1 LHTPFLGII
10 HQSLQEAGMIARSQY
25 MDKIRP
31 FIGHTEMVK
40 VLTGLRRSGKSVM
53 FQLIQQELL
62 SRGIA
67 AEAILTYNFEDL
79 QQTEWKEALSL
90 HAHLKDRLDKL
101 PGTKYL
107 FLDEVQEVY
116 QWEKCVN
123 SLRMNSDVDIYVT
136 GSNASMLA
144 GEFATYLAGRYIT
157 IQMHPFSF
165 QEYCLATRQRFP
177 DRTDEECFRAYLKT
191 GGMPFLHHLDA
202 DEASQRQ
209 YLRDLFTSVVIKDIL
224 KRNAF
229 RDVDLLERII
239 QYAMANV
246 GTTFSANS
254 VSRFLKSERRTVAPE
269 TVMNYLKA
277 CEEAFLLIRVP
288 RQDLI
293 GKRILQIQ
301 EKYYLADHGIR
312 EAVQGTNLR
321 DIERVL
327 ENMVCVEL
335 LRQGYDVTVGKV
347 GEKEVDFVCDRS
359 GDRMYVQVAYLLASE
374 ETIAREFGA
383 FDDIPDHYPR
393 WVLSL
398 DAFDMGRNG
407 IRHRNIREFLGGREL

>member
-1 LHTPFLGII
+1 
-10 HQSLQEAGMIARSQY
+10 MIARSLY

-67 AEAILTYNFEDL
+67 AEAILSYNFEDM
-79 QQTEWKEALSL
+79 QQTEWKDAHSL
-90 HAHLKDRLDKL
+90 HAHLKDRLDTL

-107 FLDEVQEVY
+107 FHDEIQEVHHR
-116 QWEKCVN
+116 EKCVT
-123 SLRMNSDVDIYVT
+123 SLRVNSDVDISVT

-144 GEFATYLAGRYIT
+144 GEFATYLAGRYVT
-157 IQMHPFSF
+157 IQLHPFSF
-165 QEYCLATRQRFP
+165 REYCLATRQRYP
-177 DRTDEECFRAYLKT
+177 DRTDEDCFRSYLKA
-191 GGMPFLHHLDA
+191 GGMPFLHHLDT
-202 DEASQRQ
+202 DEASRRQ

-277 CEEAFLLIRVP
+277 CEEAFLLIRIP
-288 RQDLI
+288 RQDLV
-293 GKRILQIQ
+293 GKRLLQIQ

-327 ENMVCVEL
+327 ENIVCVEL
-335 LRQGYDVTVGKV
+335 VRRGYAVMVGKV
-347 GEKEVDFVCDRS
+347 SEKEVDFVCEQA
-359 GDRMYVQVAYLLASE
+359 GDRLYIQVAYLLASE
-374 ETIAREFGA
+374 DTIAREFGA
-383 FDDIPDHYPR
+383 FDGIPDHYPR
-393 WVLSL
+393 LVLSL
-398 DAFDMGRNG
+398 DEFNMSRNG
-407 IRHRNIREFLGGREL
+407 IRHRNLRDFLLEA

>member
-1 LHTPFLGII
+1 
-10 HQSLQEAGMIARSQY
+10 
-25 MDKIRP
+25 
-31 FIGHTEMVK
+31 
-40 VLTGLRRSGKSVM
+40 
-53 FQLIQQELL
+53 
-62 SRGIA
+62 
-67 AEAILTYNFEDL
+67 
-79 QQTEWKEALSL
+79 
-90 HAHLKDRLDKL
+90 
-101 PGTKYL
+101 
-107 FLDEVQEVY
+107 
-116 QWEKCVN
+116 
-123 SLRMNSDVDIYVT
+123 
-136 GSNASMLA
+136 
-144 GEFATYLAGRYIT
+144 
-157 IQMHPFSF
+157 
-165 QEYCLATRQRFP
+165 
-177 DRTDEECFRAYLKT
+177 
-191 GGMPFLHHLDA
+191 MPFLHHLDT
-202 DEASQRQ
+202 DEASQRL
-209 YLRDLFTSVVIKDIL
+209 YLRDFFTSVVIKDIL

-254 VSRFLKSERRTVAPE
+254 VSRSLKSERRTVAPE

-277 CEEAFLLIRVP
+277 CEEAFLLIPVP

-359 GDRMYVQVAYLLASE
+359 GDRLYIQVAYLLASE

-398 DAFDMGRNG
+398 DASDMGRNG
-407 IRHRNIREFLGGREL
+407 IRHRNIRGFLGGQTL

>member
-1 LHTPFLGII
+1 
-10 HQSLQEAGMIARSQY
+10 
-25 MDKIRP
+25 
-31 FIGHTEMVK
+31 
-40 VLTGLRRSGKSVM
+40 
-53 FQLIQQELL
+53 
-62 SRGIA
+62 
-67 AEAILTYNFEDL
+67 
-79 QQTEWKEALSL
+79 
-90 HAHLKDRLDKL
+90 
-101 PGTKYL
+101 
-107 FLDEVQEVY
+107 
-116 QWEKCVN
+116 
-123 SLRMNSDVDIYVT
+123 
-136 GSNASMLA
+136 
-144 GEFATYLAGRYIT
+144 
-157 IQMHPFSF
+157 
-165 QEYCLATRQRFP
+165 
-177 DRTDEECFRAYLKT
+177 
-191 GGMPFLHHLDA
+191 
-202 DEASQRQ
+202 
-209 YLRDLFTSVVIKDIL
+209 
-224 KRNAF
+224 
-229 RDVDLLERII
+229 
-239 QYAMANV
+239 
-246 GTTFSANS
+246 
-254 VSRFLKSERRTVAPE
+254 
-269 TVMNYLKA
+269 MNYLKA

-359 GDRMYVQVAYLLASE
+359 GDRMYIQVAYLLASE

-407 IRHRNIREFLGGREL
+407 IRHQNIREFLGGQTL

>member
-1 LHTPFLGII
+1 
-10 HQSLQEAGMIARSQY
+10 MIERTDY
-25 MDKIRP
+25 MNRIRP
-31 FIGHTEMVK
+31 FMGLTEVVK
-40 VLTGLRRSGKSVM
+40 ILTGLRRSGKSVM
-53 FQLIQQELL
+53 FQLIQKELL
-62 SRGIA
+62 ARGIPT
-67 AEAILTYNFEDL
+67 ESILTYNFEDI
-79 QQTEWKEALSL
+79 QQEEWKDAGAL
-90 HAHLKDRLDKL
+90 HAHLKARLDKL

-107 FLDEVQEVY
+107 FLDEIQEVHG
-116 QWEKCVN
+116 WETCVN
-123 SLRMNSDVDIYVT
+123 SLRVNSKADIYVT

-157 IQMHPFSF
+157 IQLYPFSF
-165 QEYCLATRQRFP
+165 REYCLAVRQRHQNK
-177 DRTDEECFRAYLKT
+177 TDEECFQTYLKD
-191 GGMPFLHHLDA
+191 GGMPFLHHLDG

-224 KRNAF
+224 KRNSF

-239 QYAMANV
+239 QYAIANI

-277 CEEAFLLIRVP
+277 CEEAFLLIRIP

-293 GKRILQIQ
+293 GKRILQIH

-312 EAVQGTNLR
+312 ESIQGTNLR

-327 ENMVCVEL
+327 ENIVCVEL
-335 LRQGYDVTVGKV
+335 VRRGYTVTVGKV

-359 GDRMYVQVAYLLASE
+359 GDRLYVQVTYLLAE
-374 ETIAREFGA
+374 EKTVLREFGA
-383 FDDIPDHYPR
+383 FDGIPDHFPR
-393 WVLSL
+393 LVLSM
-398 DAFDMGRNG
+398 DAFDLGRNG
-407 IRHRNIREFLGGREL
+407 IQHRNIRDFLLDERI